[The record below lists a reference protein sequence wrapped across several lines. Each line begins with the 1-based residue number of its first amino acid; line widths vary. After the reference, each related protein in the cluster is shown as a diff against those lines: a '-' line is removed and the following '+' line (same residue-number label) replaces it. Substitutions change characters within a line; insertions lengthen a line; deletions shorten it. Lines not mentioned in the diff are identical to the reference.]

1 MDIRESFDHLE
12 AKIGQAVDTIN
23 RLGKERERVELENR
37 KLKMLLEQQNGEL
50 EAIRASNSEI
60 RQRITEHR
68 DLIDNRERIA
78 ALIKSMLDKLNAAH
92 AS

>member
-12 AKIGQAVDTIN
+12 AKVGQAVDTIN
-23 RLGKERERVELENR
+23 RLRKERERVELENR
-37 KLKMLLEQQNGEL
+37 KLKTLLEQQNREL
-50 EAIRASNSEI
+50 EAIKASNSEI

-68 DLIDNRERIA
+68 DLIDNKERIA
-78 ALIKSMLDKLNAAH
+78 AQIRSMLDKLNAAN